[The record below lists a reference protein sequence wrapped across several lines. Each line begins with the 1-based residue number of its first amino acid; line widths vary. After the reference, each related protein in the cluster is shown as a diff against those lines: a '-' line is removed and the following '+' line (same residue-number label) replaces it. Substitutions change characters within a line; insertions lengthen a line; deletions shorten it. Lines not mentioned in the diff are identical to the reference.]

1 MGSHRLLRVFGIDI
15 LVHWSWLAIFAL
27 LTWWLSQGFF
37 KDEYEDWTA
46 RERWIAAA
54 VSSLA
59 FFTSILHHELAH
71 SLVAKR
77 EGLPVKSITLFIFG
91 GVSALGGEP
100 KTPGQEFRVA
110 IVGPV
115 VSFVLAAAFGAAAVI
130 GELSNASDEPPA

>member
-1 MGSHRLLRVFGIDI
+1 LGGSYRLLRVFGIDI

-46 RERWIAAA
+46 RERWIAAV

-59 FFTSILHHELAH
+59 FFTSILLHELAH

-91 GVSALGGEP
+91 GVSALGAEP
-100 KTPGQEFRVA
+100 DTPGQEFRVA
-110 IVGPV
+110 IVGPL
-115 VSFVLAAAFGAAAVI
+115 VSFVLAAVFAAASRP
-130 GELSNASDEPPA
+130 LRSSSTWR